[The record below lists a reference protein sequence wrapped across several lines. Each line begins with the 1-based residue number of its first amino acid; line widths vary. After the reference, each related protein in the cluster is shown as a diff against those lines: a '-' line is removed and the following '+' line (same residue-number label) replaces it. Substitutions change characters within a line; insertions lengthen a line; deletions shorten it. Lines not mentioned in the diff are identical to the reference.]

1 MAGLIHPITLGGHDP
16 FNIKRAFTM
25 KFQRQWHTLY
35 VAVDLHGT
43 LILPYHDKI
52 EFYPDAIEVMQ
63 WFNRR
68 SDFKVILW
76 TSSYLTEIAKF
87 DRVAKKKGIR
97 FDFINGNPLEANSK
111 LAFFG
116 QKFYFN
122 ILLDDKSSFDGEYDW
137 TFLAKVLEDTTGEK
151 ILKWNKE
158 QIARLNKGI
167 RLKIKGLKS
176 YYS

>member
-1 MAGLIHPITLGGHDP
+1 MAGLLHPINLGGPDH
-16 FNIKRAFTM
+16 FNIKRAFAM

-35 VAVDLHGT
+35 VAVDLHAT
-43 LILPYHDKI
+43 LIRPYHDKI
-52 EFYPDAIEVMQ
+52 EFYPDAVEVMR

-87 DRVAKKKGIR
+87 DRVARKHGVR
-97 FDFINGNPLEANSK
+97 FDFINSNPLEANSK